1 LRGIDTGIAASGGRG
16 RGARGVTLPSEPEA
30 LTQLAATNTDAARLA
45 RSILTRIDWPGKPA
59 PVISV
64 PPLTREERR
73 RFDAGAELYK
83 NLCIAC
89 HQADGRGREKMAPSL
104 VGSRFVTAVDPGN
117 AARILLGGME
127 GPIGLMP
134 PLAAALGDDQV
145 AAVLTYVRRE
155 WGHTAS
161 AVSPDDVKEIRGLT
175 KTRKRPWTAA
185 ELPQGRGGR

>member
-1 LRGIDTGIAASGGRG
+1 
-16 RGARGVTLPSEPEA
+16 VTLPSEPAA
-30 LTQLAATNTDAARLA
+30 LTQLANTNADAARVA

-59 PVISV
+59 PVASV
-64 PPLTREERR
+64 APLTREEQR

-104 VGSRFVTAVDPGN
+104 VGSRFVVAQDAGN
-117 AARILLGGME
+117 VARIVIGGME
-127 GPIGLMP
+127 GAIGLMP
-134 PLAAALGDDQV
+134 PMASSLSDTQI

-161 AVSPDDVKEIRGLT
+161 AVSPDDVREIRGLT
-175 KTRKRPWTAA
+175 RTRTRPWTAA